1 MNAALRLTLSLASLM
16 LLLLAGS
23 WLSGWL
29 LLQWWGLPD
38 TATPWLWPRYLQL
51 QQLPQL
57 QAHQRAI
64 QLSGGIGLGLASL
77 VWLGAL
83 VLLWRKPARS
93 LHGDARFASR
103 TLLRRTGLFR
113 NDPGGLLIGR
123 SGRQLLRDHSQRF
136 VLLAAPTRSGKGVS
150 VVIPVLLDYA
160 HSVVVL
166 DIKGENHARTSGY
179 RRRIGQQVFCFQPF
193 AADGRSHRWN
203 PLQHVSSDPARCAG
217 DLRGIAQVLYP
228 EGDNSGNQRFFTD
241 QARNSF
247 VALGLCLFERH
258 ARDRRL
264 QLPKA
269 QPPTLGQLYRLSI
282 GDGRPMRDW
291 LQLLADDDLLSDSC
305 RTSLR
310 ALCSQADDTLSSI
323 LGSLQA
329 PLGLWADPQ
338 LDAATSGHDIALDQV
353 RRQRMTVYLCI
364 TPDRLEQAALL
375 VRLIFSLLIRD
386 NTRTLPEQDPTL
398 RHPCLLLLDEFTSMG
413 RIDILAQSVSYMAGY
428 QLRLLTVIQS
438 MAQLDAVYGTEQ
450 ARNLAT
456 NHATQILFAPR
467 EQQDARL
474 YSEMLGTTT
483 QRRQQRSQGRDTSH
497 TEILD
502 SRPLLLPQEV
512 KALGPQ
518 RQIVLMEGLAD
529 AALLD
534 KICYSRERRSPQ
546 RLLPAPPIPQ
556 LPPMEPV

>member
-1 MNAALRLTLSLASLM
+1 MNAPLRLTLSLASL
-16 LLLLAGS
+16 LLLAVAGS

-29 LLQWWGLPD
+29 LLQWWSLPD
-38 TATPWLWPRYLQL
+38 SATPWLWPQYLL
-51 QQLPQL
+51 LHLPQL
-57 QAHQRAI
+57 QPHRQAI
-64 QLSGGIGLGLASL
+64 RISGGIGLGLAML
-77 VWLGAL
+77 LWFGTL
-83 VLLWRKPARS
+83 VLLWRPSPRS

-103 TLLRRTGLFR
+103 ALLRRAGLFR
-113 NDPGGLLIGR
+113 NAAGGLLIGR
-123 SGRQLLRDHSQRF
+123 SGGQLLRDHGQRF

-179 RRRIGQQVFCFQPF
+179 RRHIGQQVFCFQPF

-203 PLQHVSSDPARCAG
+203 PLQHVSSDPSRCAG

-241 QARNSF
+241 QARNAF

-264 QLPKA
+264 QLPGT

-291 LQLLADDDLLSDSC
+291 LQLLADDDLLSDTC

-353 RRQRMTVYLCI
+353 RRQRMTIYLCI

-375 VRLIFSLLIRD
+375 VRLFFSLLVRD

-474 YSEMLGTTT
+474 YSEMLGNTT

-534 KICYSRERRSPQ
+534 KICYYRERRFRQ
-546 RLLPAPPIPQ
+546 RLLPATPIPQ
-556 LPPMEPV
+556 LPPMEPT

>member
-64 QLSGGIGLGLASL
+64 QLSGGIGLGLTSL

-179 RRRIGQQVFCFQPF
+179 RHGIGQQVFCFQPF

-228 EGDNSGNQRFFTD
+228 EGDHSGNQRFFTD
-241 QARNSF
+241 QARNAF

-258 ARDRRL
+258 ARDLRL
-264 QLPKA
+264 QLPAA
-269 QPPTLGQLYRLSI
+269 QAPTLGQLYRLSI

-291 LQLLADDDLLSDSC
+291 LQLLADDDLLSTSC

-310 ALCSQADDTLSSI
+310 ALCGQADDTLASI
-323 LGSLQA
+323 VGSLQA

-338 LDAATSGHDIALDQV
+338 LDAATSGHAIPLDQV

-375 VRLIFSLLIRD
+375 VRLFFSVLIRD
-386 NTRTLPEQDPTL
+386 NTRTLPEHDASL

-438 MAQLDAVYGTEQ
+438 MAQLDACYGPEQ

-474 YSEMLGTTT
+474 YAEMLGNTT
-483 QRRQQRSQGRDTSH
+483 QRRQQRSHGRDTSH

-512 KALGPQ
+512 KALGRE
-518 RQIVLMEGLAD
+518 RQLVLMEGLAD

-534 KICYSRERRSPQ
+534 KICYYRDRRLRQ
-546 RLLPAPPIPQ
+546 RLLPATPIPL
-556 LPPMEPV
+556 LPSVETP